1 MESANSKY
9 AKYLFE
15 LLLNSDDFKITKP
28 KTIPWKIAIFKSVV

>member
-15 LLLNSDDFKITKP
+15 LLLNREDFKIIKP
-28 KTIPWKIAIFKSVV
+28 KIIPWKIAIFKSVV

>member
-15 LLLNSDDFKITKP
+15 LLLNREDFKITMP
-28 KTIPWKIAIFKSVV
+28 KTIP

>member
-15 LLLNSDDFKITKP
+15 LLLNSEDFKMIKP
-28 KTIPWKIAIFKSVV
+28 KTIP